1 MRKKSNKT
9 FTVCELFAGVG
20 GFRLGLEESDWQV
33 IWSNQWEPFKKEQ
46 FASDCYV
53 AHFGKEG
60 HSNEDIA
67 VAKYKVPKHTLL
79 VGGFPCQDYS
89 VATTL
94 AKGIHGKK
102 GVLWW
107 EIRDII
113 KKTKPPYVLLENVD
127 RILRSPSKQ
136 RGRDFGIILSC
147 LNKLGYTVEWRM
159 INAADYGFPQKRR
172 RTFIFATRDKQL
184 IKKLYSKKKLEDIV
198 ENNGFFAQEFPVKI
212 DQALR
217 PDAECINIS
226 SSLIDITNTFQH
238 HFFNSGFMRKGV
250 VYTVKTIP
258 IFEKITPLRY
268 IISFDPVEK
277 KYFITKNEYKKW
289 KYCKGAK
296 DEPRTSKT
304 GFVYRYTEGAIP
316 FPDKLDSPSRT
327 MLTNEGASRPN
338 RISHIIKDPINGRL
352 RRLTP
357 EETERLN
364 GFPPGWTNTDMPE
377 RWRYFCMGNALVVG
391 LITRMGKRL
400 RKVIEKT
407 DQIKKSETKIT
418 FKRRGSFNN
427 KEFENVVNI

>member
-1 MRKKSNKT
+1 MKNKR
-9 FTVCELFAGVG
+9 FTVCELFGGVG

-53 AHFGKEG
+53 SHFGKEG

-67 VAKYKVPKHTLL
+67 VAKHKVPKHNLL

-89 VATTL
+89 VATTM

-113 KKTKPPYVLLENVD
+113 KRTRPPYILLENVD
-127 RILRSPSKQ
+127 RILRSPAKQ

-172 RTFIFATRDKQL
+172 RTFIFATKDKQL
-184 IKKLYSKKKLEDIV
+184 IQKLYSKKDHEDIV

-212 DQALR
+212 DPILR
-217 PDAECINIS
+217 PQAECINIS
-226 SSLIDITNTFQH
+226 KDLMDMTRTFQH
-238 HFFNSGFMRKGV
+238 HFYNSGFMKKGI
-250 VYTVKTIP
+250 VYTVKTFPMIEE
-258 IFEKITPLRY
+258 IKPLQNF
-268 IISFDPVEK
+268 INTKSVDH
-277 KYFITKNEYKKW
+277 KYFVPKNEIKKW
-289 KYCKGAK
+289 EYFKGAK
-296 DEPRTSKT
+296 NEPRKSKT

-327 MLTNEGASRPN
+327 MLTSEGCTRPN
-338 RISHIIKDPINGRL
+338 RISHVIRDPFSRRL

-357 EETERLN
+357 EEAERLN
-364 GFPPGWTNTDMPE
+364 GFPSGWTNTGMPE

-391 LITRMGKRL
+391 LIARMGKRL
-400 RKVIEKT
+400 RMLTDKAGQLKKPELKANIKRKVSYI
-407 DQIKKSETKIT
+407 
-418 FKRRGSFNN
+418 N
-427 KEFENVVNI
+427 EFDSVVNI